1 MEDWTVFLRSDWL
14 VLHHTVSVVLV
25 TESNAAYRHIVC
37 LCPLSY
43 PSRMSQQQV
52 HILEAA
58 TFSDMKALTSIHGPH
73 HATNIEM
80 QLKRSSKLSIATI
93 PLLLLVFAV
102 STRAFPHN

>member
-1 MEDWTVFLRSDWL
+1 MQDWTAFLRSDL
-14 VLHHTVSVVLV
+14 LALHHTVSVILV
-25 TESNAAYRHIVC
+25 TESNAYTHIVC
-37 LCPLSY
+37 WCPLSY
-43 PSRMSQQQV
+43 PSRISQRQV

-73 HATNIEM
+73 HATNMEM
-80 QLKRSSKLSIATI
+80 QLKKSSALSKATI